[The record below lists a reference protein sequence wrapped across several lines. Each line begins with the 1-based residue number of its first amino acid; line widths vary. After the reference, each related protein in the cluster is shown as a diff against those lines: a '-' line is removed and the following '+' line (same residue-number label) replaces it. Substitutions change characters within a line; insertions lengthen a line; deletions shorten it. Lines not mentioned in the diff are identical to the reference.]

1 LVLSFRKN
9 SNYTLSNQQ
18 AQSSCITL
26 RQNISMPTDALK
38 DFYSAVFFDMDGLL
52 VDSEPLWLISETQ
65 MMAEY
70 GYQWLESDQAACLGG
85 PLDRVGD
92 YMSGL
97 IGGKRDGNSLTLEII
112 DRMVE
117 KFKGDL
123 PFMPGAVELI
133 TDLRAHGIELTLV
146 SASPRSLVDAALS
159 NFEENPFVRSISSND
174 VKVSKPD
181 PEGYLLAAAS
191 GGHDISNSL
200 VLEDSLTGV
209 TAAKA
214 SGAWVLAVPHL
225 VPIEKSGRVDV
236 TDSLTNWSYEKLATK
251 YAQDRSL

>member
-1 LVLSFRKN
+1 MPISAP
-9 SNYTLSNQQ
+9 SN
-18 AQSSCITL
+18 
-26 RQNISMPTDALK
+26 
-38 DFYSAVFFDMDGLL
+38 FYSAVFFDMDGLL
-52 VDSEPLWLISETQ
+52 VDSEPLWLESEAE
-65 MMAEY
+65 MMAEF

-85 PLDRVGD
+85 PLDRVGN

-97 IGGKRDGNSLTLEII
+97 IGGQRDGHSLMLEII
-112 DRMVE
+112 ERMVL
-117 KFKGDL
+117 KFKGEL

-133 TDLRAHGIELTLV
+133 SDLRANGIELTLV

-159 NFEENPFVRSISSND
+159 NFAESPFARSISSND
-174 VKVSKPD
+174 VKITKPD
-181 PEGYLLAAAS
+181 PEGYLLAASS
-191 GGHDISNSL
+191 GGHEISNCL

-236 TDSLTNWSYEKLATK
+236 TNSLANWSYEKLALK
-251 YAQDRSL
+251 YAQDRSI

>member
-1 LVLSFRKN
+1 
-9 SNYTLSNQQ
+9 
-18 AQSSCITL
+18 
-26 RQNISMPTDALK
+26 MPTKTLT

-52 VDSEPLWLISETQ
+52 VNSEPLWLESETE
-65 MMAEY
+65 MMAQY

-85 PLDRVGD
+85 PLDRVGN

-97 IGGKRDGNSLTLEII
+97 IGGKRDGNSLMLEII

-117 KFKGDL
+117 KFKGIL
-123 PFMPGAVELI
+123 PFMPGAIDLI
-133 TDLRAHGIELTLV
+133 NDLRAHGVELTLV

-159 NFEENPFVRSISSND
+159 NFLESPFARSISSND

-181 PEGYLLAAAS
+181 PEGYLLAATS
-191 GGHDISNSL
+191 GGHEITNCL

-225 VPIEKSGRVDV
+225 VPIEKHGRVD
-236 TDSLTNWSYEKLATK
+236 TTTSLANWNYEKLALK

>member
-1 LVLSFRKN
+1 
-9 SNYTLSNQQ
+9 
-18 AQSSCITL
+18 
-26 RQNISMPTDALK
+26 MPTDAHS

-52 VDSEPLWLISETQ
+52 VNSEPLWLESETA
-65 MMAEY
+65 MMAQY

-85 PLDRVGD
+85 PLDRVGN

-97 IGGKRDGNSLTLEII
+97 IEGKRDGNSLMLEII
-112 DRMVE
+112 DRMVD

-123 PFMPGAVELI
+123 PFMPGAINLI
-133 TDLRAHGIELTLV
+133 NDLRAHGVELTLV

-159 NFEENPFVRSISSND
+159 NFEVNPFVRSISSND

-181 PEGYLLAAAS
+181 PEGYLLAATS
-191 GGHDISNSL
+191 GGHEISNCL

-214 SGAWVLAVPHL
+214 SGAWALAVPHL
-225 VPIEKSGRVDV
+225 VPIEKAGRVDV
-236 TDSLTNWSYEKLATK
+236 TDSLTNWSYEKLTLK

>member
-1 LVLSFRKN
+1 MQTN
-9 SNYTLSNQQ
+9 
-18 AQSSCITL
+18 
-26 RQNISMPTDALK
+26 PLK
-38 DFYSAVFFDMDGLL
+38 EFYSAVFFDMDGLL
-52 VDSEPLWLISETQ
+52 VDSEPLWLESETE
-65 MMAEY
+65 MMAEF

-85 PLDRVGD
+85 PLDRVGN

-97 IGGKRDGNSLTLEII
+97 IGGKRDGHSLMLEII
-112 DRMVE
+112 ERMVL
-117 KFKGDL
+117 KFKGEL

-133 TDLRAHGIELTLV
+133 TDLREHGIELTLV

-159 NFEENPFVRSISSND
+159 NFAESPFARSISSND
-174 VKVSKPD
+174 VKITKPD
-181 PEGYLLAAAS
+181 PEGYLLAASS

-236 TDSLTNWSYEKLATK
+236 TDSLTNWSYEKLAIK

>member
-1 LVLSFRKN
+1 
-9 SNYTLSNQQ
+9 
-18 AQSSCITL
+18 
-26 RQNISMPTDALK
+26 MPTSATK
-38 DFYSAVFFDMDGLL
+38 NFYSAVFFDMDGLL
-52 VDSEPLWLISETQ
+52 VDSEPLWLESETE
-65 MMAEY
+65 MMAQY

-85 PLDRVGD
+85 PLDRVGN
-92 YMSGL
+92 YMSDL
-97 IGGKRDGNSLTLEII
+97 INGKRDGNSLMLEII
-112 DRMVE
+112 DRMVV

-133 TDLRAHGIELTLV
+133 NDLRTHGVELTLV

-159 NFEENPFVRSISSND
+159 NFKEIPFAKSISSND

-181 PEGYLLAAAS
+181 PEGYLLAASS
-191 GGHDISNSL
+191 GGHDVTNCL

-225 VPIEKSGRVDV
+225 VAIEKNGRVDI
-236 TDSLTNWSYEKLATK
+236 TDSLSSWSYEKLALK
-251 YAQDRSL
+251 YAQDRSI

>member
-1 LVLSFRKN
+1 
-9 SNYTLSNQQ
+9 
-18 AQSSCITL
+18 
-26 RQNISMPTDALK
+26 
-38 DFYSAVFFDMDGLL
+38 
-52 VDSEPLWLISETQ
+52 
-65 MMAEY
+65 MAEY

-85 PLDRVGD
+85 PLDRIGN

-97 IGGKRDGNSLTLEII
+97 IGGKRDGHSLMMEII

-123 PFMPGAVELI
+123 PFMPGAIALI
-133 TDLRAHGIELTLV
+133 NDLRVHGVPLTLV

-159 NFEENPFVRSISSND
+159 NFEENPFVRSISSGD

-181 PEGYLLAAAS
+181 PEGYLLAASS
-191 GGHDISNSL
+191 GGHEISNSL

-236 TDSLTNWSYEKLATK
+236 TDSLANWSYEKLALK
-251 YAQDRSL
+251 YEQDRSL

>member
-1 LVLSFRKN
+1 
-9 SNYTLSNQQ
+9 
-18 AQSSCITL
+18 
-26 RQNISMPTDALK
+26 MPTNALP
-38 DFYSAVFFDMDGLL
+38 DFYSAIFFDMDGLL

-70 GYQWLESDQAACLGG
+70 GYEWLESDQAACLGG
-85 PLDRVGD
+85 PLDRVGN

-97 IGGKRDGNSLTLEII
+97 IGGKRDGNSLILEII

-123 PFMPGAVELI
+123 PFMPGAIELI
-133 TDLRAHGIELTLV
+133 EDLRAHGVPLTLV

-159 NFEENPFVRSISSND
+159 NFEVNPFVRSISSND

-181 PEGYLLAAAS
+181 PEGYLLAATS
-191 GGHDISNSL
+191 GGHEISNSL

-225 VPIEKSGRVDV
+225 VPIEKGGRVDV
-236 TDSLTNWSYEKLATK
+236 TDSLTTWSYEKLALK

>member
-1 LVLSFRKN
+1 
-9 SNYTLSNQQ
+9 
-18 AQSSCITL
+18 
-26 RQNISMPTDALK
+26 MPTNALP

-112 DRMVE
+112 ERMVE

-123 PFMPGAVELI
+123 PFMPGAIELMN
-133 TDLRAHGIELTLV
+133 DLRAHGIPLTLV

-236 TDSLTNWSYEKLATK
+236 TDSLTNWSYEKLAIK

>member
-1 LVLSFRKN
+1 
-9 SNYTLSNQQ
+9 
-18 AQSSCITL
+18 
-26 RQNISMPTDALK
+26 
-38 DFYSAVFFDMDGLL
+38 
-52 VDSEPLWLISETQ
+52 
-65 MMAEY
+65 
-70 GYQWLESDQAACLGG
+70 
-85 PLDRVGD
+85 
-92 YMSGL
+92 MSGL

-123 PFMPGAVELI
+123 PFMPGAIDLI
-133 TDLRAHGIELTLV
+133 NDLRLHQIELTLV
-146 SASPRSLVDAALS
+146 SASPRSLVDAVLN
-159 NFEENPFVRSISSND
+159 NFEVNPFVRSISNGD

-181 PEGYLLAAAS
+181 PEGYLLAATS

-225 VPIEKSGRVDV
+225 VPIEKIGRVDV
-236 TDSLTNWSYEKLATK
+236 TDSLTKWSYEKLALK

>member
-1 LVLSFRKN
+1 
-9 SNYTLSNQQ
+9 
-18 AQSSCITL
+18 
-26 RQNISMPTDALK
+26 MPTNAHP
-38 DFYSAVFFDMDGLL
+38 DFYSAIFFDMDGLL

-70 GYQWLESDQAACLGG
+70 GYEWLESDQAACLGG
-85 PLDRVGD
+85 PLDRVGN

-97 IGGKRDGNSLTLEII
+97 IGGKRDGHSLMTEII

-123 PFMPGAVELI
+123 PFMPGAIALI
-133 TDLRAHGIELTLV
+133 NDLRAHGVPLTLV

-159 NFEENPFVRSISSND
+159 NFEVNPFVRSISSGD

-181 PEGYLLAAAS
+181 PEGYLLAATS
-191 GGHDISNSL
+191 GGHEISNSL

-236 TDSLTNWSYEKLATK
+236 TESLTNWSYEKLALK

>member
-1 LVLSFRKN
+1 
-9 SNYTLSNQQ
+9 
-18 AQSSCITL
+18 
-26 RQNISMPTDALK
+26 MPTDALT

-52 VDSEPLWLISETQ
+52 VDSEPLWLVSETQ

-85 PLDRVGD
+85 PLDRVGN

-97 IGGKRDGNSLTLEII
+97 IGGKRDGNSLTLEIV
-112 DRMVE
+112 DRMVV
-117 KFKGDL
+117 KFKGEL
-123 PFMPGAVELI
+123 PFMPGVIELI
-133 TDLRAHGIELTLV
+133 TDLQAHGVPLTLV

-159 NFEENPFVRSISSND
+159 NFEVNPFVKSISSND

-181 PEGYLLAAAS
+181 PEGYLLAASS

-225 VPIEKSGRVDV
+225 VPIEKIGRVDV
-236 TDSLTNWSYEKLATK
+236 TDSLANWSYEKLALK

>member
-1 LVLSFRKN
+1 MPTK
-9 SNYTLSNQQ
+9 
-18 AQSSCITL
+18 AQS
-26 RQNISMPTDALK
+26 

-85 PLDRVGD
+85 PLDRVGN

-97 IGGKRDGNSLTLEII
+97 IGGKRDGHSLMTEII

-123 PFMPGAVELI
+123 PFMPGAIALI
-133 TDLRAHGIELTLV
+133 NDLRDHGVPLTLV

-159 NFEENPFVRSISSND
+159 NFEENPFVRSISSGD

-181 PEGYLLAAAS
+181 PEGYLLAATS
-191 GGHDISNSL
+191 GGHEISNSL
-200 VLEDSLTGV
+200 ILEDSLTGV

-236 TDSLTNWSYEKLATK
+236 TDSLANWSYEKLALK
-251 YAQDRSL
+251 YEQDRSL

>member
-1 LVLSFRKN
+1 
-9 SNYTLSNQQ
+9 
-18 AQSSCITL
+18 
-26 RQNISMPTDALK
+26 MPTDVIT

-65 MMAEY
+65 MMAKY

-85 PLDRVGD
+85 PLDRVGN

-97 IGGKRDGNSLTLEII
+97 IGGKRDGNSLTLEIM
-112 DRMVE
+112 DRMVDR
-117 KFKGDL
+117 FKGDL
-123 PFMPGAVELI
+123 PFMPGAIELI
-133 TDLRAHGIELTLV
+133 NDLRTHQVELTLV
-146 SASPRSLVDAALS
+146 SASPRTLVDAVLAK
-159 NFEENPFVRSISSND
+159 FEVNPFVRSISSND
-174 VKVSKPD
+174 VKISKPD
-181 PEGYLLAAAS
+181 PEGYLLAATS
-191 GGHDISNSL
+191 GGHDITNSL

-225 VPIEKSGRVDV
+225 VRIEKSGRVDV
-236 TDSLTNWSYEKLATK
+236 TDSLAKWSYEKLALK

>member
-1 LVLSFRKN
+1 
-9 SNYTLSNQQ
+9 
-18 AQSSCITL
+18 
-26 RQNISMPTDALK
+26 MPTDALT

-65 MMAEY
+65 MMAEH
-70 GYQWLESDQAACLGG
+70 GYQWLASDQAACLGG
-85 PLDRVGD
+85 PLDRVGE

-123 PFMPGAVELI
+123 PFMPGAIELI
-133 TDLRAHGIELTLV
+133 NDLRAHGVPLTLV

-159 NFEENPFVRSISSND
+159 NFEENPFVRSISSGD

-191 GGHDISNSL
+191 GGHDVSNSL

-236 TDSLTNWSYEKLATK
+236 TDSLANWNYEKLALK

>member
-1 LVLSFRKN
+1 
-9 SNYTLSNQQ
+9 
-18 AQSSCITL
+18 
-26 RQNISMPTDALK
+26 MPTEAHR

-65 MMAEY
+65 MMAAY
-70 GYQWLESDQAACLGG
+70 GYQWLETDQAACLGG
-85 PLDRVGD
+85 PLDRVGN

-112 DRMVE
+112 DRMVD

-123 PFMPGAVELI
+123 PFMPGAIELI
-133 TDLRAHGIELTLV
+133 NDLRLHQIELTLV
-146 SASPRSLVDAALS
+146 SASPRSLVDAVLN
-159 NFEENPFVRSISSND
+159 NFEVNPFVRSISSND

-181 PEGYLLAAAS
+181 PEGYLLAATS

-225 VPIEKSGRVDV
+225 VPIEKIGRVDV
-236 TDSLTNWSYEKLATK
+236 TDSLTKWSYEKLALK
-251 YAQDRSL
+251 YAQDKSL

>member
-1 LVLSFRKN
+1 
-9 SNYTLSNQQ
+9 
-18 AQSSCITL
+18 
-26 RQNISMPTDALK
+26 MPTNALP

-85 PLDRVGD
+85 PLDRVGN

-97 IGGKRDGNSLTLEII
+97 IGGKRDGNSLTFEII
-112 DRMVE
+112 ERMVD
-117 KFKGDL
+117 KFQGDL
-123 PFMPGAVELI
+123 PFMPGAIALI
-133 TDLRAHGIELTLV
+133 DDLTAHGVPLTLV

-159 NFEENPFVRSISSND
+159 NFEVNPFVRSISSND

-181 PEGYLLAAAS
+181 PEGYLLAATS
-191 GGHDISNSL
+191 GGHEISNSL
-200 VLEDSLTGV
+200 VLEDSWTGV

-236 TDSLTNWSYEKLATK
+236 TDSLANWSYEKLALK

>member
-1 LVLSFRKN
+1 M
-9 SNYTLSNQQ
+9 Q
-18 AQSSCITL
+18 
-26 RQNISMPTDALK
+26 TDMRK

-52 VDSEPLWLISETQ
+52 VDSEPLWLESETE
-65 MMAEY
+65 MMAEF

-85 PLDRVGD
+85 PLDRVGN

-97 IGGKRDGNSLTLEII
+97 IGGKRDGHSLMLEII
-112 DRMVE
+112 ERMVL
-117 KFKGDL
+117 KFKGEL
-123 PFMPGAVELI
+123 PFMPGAIALI
-133 TDLRAHGIELTLV
+133 NDLRAYGVPLTLV

-159 NFEENPFVRSISSND
+159 NFEENPFVRSISSGD

-236 TDSLTNWSYEKLATK
+236 TSSLSNWNYEKLAIK
-251 YAQDRSL
+251 YAQDRLL

>member
-1 LVLSFRKN
+1 
-9 SNYTLSNQQ
+9 
-18 AQSSCITL
+18 
-26 RQNISMPTDALK
+26 MPTSTTS

-52 VDSEPLWLISETQ
+52 VNSEPLWLESETE
-65 MMAEY
+65 MMAEFD
-70 GYQWLESDQAACLGG
+70 YQWLESDQAACLGG

-97 IGGKRDGNSLTLEII
+97 IGGKRDGHSLMLEII
-112 DRMVE
+112 ERMVV

-123 PFMPGAVELI
+123 PFMPGAIELI
-133 TDLRAHGIELTLV
+133 NDLRARNVEITLV

-159 NFEENPFVRSISSND
+159 NFEINPFARSISSND
-174 VKVSKPD
+174 VKVTKPD

-191 GGHDISNSL
+191 GGHDISNCL

-225 VPIEKSGRVDV
+225 VPIEKLGRVD
-236 TDSLTNWSYEKLATK
+236 TTTSLSNWSYDKLAIK
-251 YAQDRSL
+251 YAQDRSI

>member
-1 LVLSFRKN
+1 MPTN
-9 SNYTLSNQQ
+9 
-18 AQSSCITL
+18 AQS
-26 RQNISMPTDALK
+26 
-38 DFYSAVFFDMDGLL
+38 DFYSAIFFDMDGLL

-70 GYQWLESDQAACLGG
+70 GYEWLESDQAACLGG
-85 PLDRVGD
+85 PLDRVGN

-97 IGGKRDGNSLTLEII
+97 IGGKRDGHSLMTEII

-117 KFKGDL
+117 KFQGGL
-123 PFMPGAVELI
+123 PFMPGAIALI
-133 TDLRAHGIELTLV
+133 NDLRAHGVPLTLV

-181 PEGYLLAAAS
+181 PEGYLLAATS
-191 GGHDISNSL
+191 GGHEISNSL

-225 VPIEKSGRVDV
+225 VPIEKQGRVDV
-236 TDSLTNWSYEKLATK
+236 TESLTNWSYEKLALK

>member
-1 LVLSFRKN
+1 
-9 SNYTLSNQQ
+9 
-18 AQSSCITL
+18 
-26 RQNISMPTDALK
+26 MPTDALT

-85 PLDRVGD
+85 PLDRVGE

-97 IGGKRDGNSLTLEII
+97 IGGKRDGHSLMLEII

-123 PFMPGAVELI
+123 PFMPGAIELI
-133 TDLRAHGIELTLV
+133 NDLRAHGIPLTLV
-146 SASPRSLVDAALS
+146 SASPRSLVNAALS

-236 TDSLTNWSYEKLATK
+236 TDSLANWNYEKLALK

>member
-1 LVLSFRKN
+1 MPISAP
-9 SNYTLSNQQ
+9 SN
-18 AQSSCITL
+18 
-26 RQNISMPTDALK
+26 
-38 DFYSAVFFDMDGLL
+38 FYSAVFVDMDGLL
-52 VDSEPLWLISETQ
+52 VDSEPLWLESETE
-65 MMAEY
+65 MMAEF

-85 PLDRVGD
+85 PLDRVGN

-97 IGGKRDGNSLTLEII
+97 IGGQRDGHSLMLEII
-112 DRMVE
+112 ERMVL
-117 KFKGDL
+117 KFKGEL

-133 TDLRAHGIELTLV
+133 SDLRANSIELTLV

-159 NFEENPFVRSISSND
+159 NFAESPFARSISSND
-174 VKVSKPD
+174 VKIAKPD
-181 PEGYLLAAAS
+181 PEGYLLAASS
-191 GGHDISNSL
+191 GGHEISNCL

-236 TDSLTNWSYEKLATK
+236 TNSLANWSFEKLALK
-251 YAQDRSL
+251 YAQDRSI

>member
-1 LVLSFRKN
+1 
-9 SNYTLSNQQ
+9 
-18 AQSSCITL
+18 
-26 RQNISMPTDALK
+26 MPTSTST

-52 VDSEPLWLISETQ
+52 VDSEPLWLIAETQ

-70 GYQWLESDQAACLGG
+70 GYEWLESDQATCLGG
-85 PLDRVGD
+85 PLDRVGN
-92 YMSGL
+92 YMSAL
-97 IGGKRDGNSLTLEII
+97 IGGKRDGKSLTTEII
-112 DRMVE
+112 ERMVE
-117 KFKGDL
+117 KFQGDL
-123 PFMPGAVELI
+123 PFMPGAIELI
-133 TDLRAHGIELTLV
+133 TDLQNHGVELTLV

-159 NFEENPFVRSISSND
+159 NFAINPFARSISSND

-225 VPIEKSGRVDV
+225 VPIEKSGRVD
-236 TDSLTNWSYEKLATK
+236 TTTSLANWSYEKLAIK
-251 YAQDRSL
+251 YAQDKSL

>member
-1 LVLSFRKN
+1 
-9 SNYTLSNQQ
+9 
-18 AQSSCITL
+18 
-26 RQNISMPTDALK
+26 MPTNALQ

-85 PLDRVGD
+85 PLDRVGN

-97 IGGKRDGNSLTLEII
+97 IGGKRDGNSLTFEII
-112 DRMVE
+112 ERMVD
-117 KFKGDL
+117 KFQGDL
-123 PFMPGAVELI
+123 PFMPGAIALI
-133 TDLRAHGIELTLV
+133 DDLTAHGVPLTLV

-159 NFEENPFVRSISSND
+159 NFEVNPFVRSISSND

-181 PEGYLLAAAS
+181 PEGYLLAATS
-191 GGHDISNSL
+191 GGHEISNSL

-236 TDSLTNWSYEKLATK
+236 TDSLAHWRYEKLALK
-251 YAQDRSL
+251 SAQDRSL